1 MFSQRH
7 YVAIADLLKET
18 GFDNPHLVEAFCKL
32 FAKDNDRFKPE
43 RFKDAVGFDEE
54 ELEVRLRMDAPKLY
68 RIKDEVRPFS
78 AEMKREFNLSTKI
91 GPPEA
96 L

>member
-32 FAKDNDRFKPE
+32 FAEDNDRFKPE
-43 RFKDAVGFDEE
+43 RFKDAMGFDEFVQPT
-54 ELEVRLRMDAPKLY
+54 LTM
-68 RIKDEVRPFS
+68 
-78 AEMKREFNLSTKI
+78 KI
-91 GPPEA
+91 GTPEK
-96 L
+96 LGFQFSNENTMRHFVKTMPRKYPGR

>member
-43 RFKDAVGFDEE
+43 RFKGAVGFDEHE
-54 ELEVRLRMDAPKLY
+54 YELRWDNPTKLY
-68 RIKDEVRPFS
+68 RIKNGVRPFS

>member
-32 FAKDNDRFKPE
+32 FAEDNDRFKPE
-43 RFKDAVGFDEE
+43 RFKDAMGFDEF
-54 ELEVRLRMDAPKLY
+54 VHYGSSGFVPDAIGPG
-68 RIKDEVRPFS
+68 DFGFG
-78 AEMKREFNLSTKI
+78 AESFREF
-91 GPPEA
+91 ERDA
-96 L
+96 WVWRHDYD

>member
-18 GFDNPHLVEAFCKL
+18 GFDNPHLVEAFCGL

-43 RFKDAVGFDEE
+43 RFKKAVGFDEF
-54 ELEVRLRMDAPKLY
+54 VQPT
-68 RIKDEVRPFS
+68 
-78 AEMKREFNLSTKI
+78 LSMKI
-91 GPPEA
+91 GPPEK
-96 L
+96 LGFQFSNETTMRHFVKTMPRNYPGR